1 MICRLRVAAG
11 VDLKLS
17 HSCPAE
23 PYRASVDVF
32 PAEWD
37 NLSALLGAKTRWLG
51 PSDTKP
57 PPSPCGIW
65 GMVMSLGWARPRRV
79 VSVIPEL
86 RLFVGI
92 LW

>member
-51 PSDTKP
+51 PSDTP
-57 PPSPCGIW
+57 LPLW
-65 GMVMSLGWARPRRV
+65 NLGNGDVPWLG

>member
-57 PPSPCGIW
+57 PPPLVEFGEW
-65 GMVMSLGWARPRRV
+65 
-79 VSVIPEL
+79 
-86 RLFVGI
+86 
-92 LW
+92 